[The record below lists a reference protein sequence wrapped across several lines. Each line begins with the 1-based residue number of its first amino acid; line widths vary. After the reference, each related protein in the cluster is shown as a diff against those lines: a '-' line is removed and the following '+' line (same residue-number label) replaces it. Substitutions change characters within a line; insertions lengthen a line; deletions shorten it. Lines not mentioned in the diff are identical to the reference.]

1 MVWSKAAVHDF
12 RLKSIVVFNVNEAII
27 NLFVLA
33 SLRQSTVWSLEH
45 IVSVSSL
52 DGTTIAV
59 P

>member
-1 MVWSKAAVHDF
+1 MVWSKAAVHNF
-12 RLKSIVVFNVNEAII
+12 RLKSIVVLNVNEAII
-27 NLFVLA
+27 NLFAMA

>member
-1 MVWSKAAVHDF
+1 MHDF

>member
-33 SLRQSTVWSLEH
+33 SLRQSTVWSLED
-45 IVSVSSL
+45 IVSVSSFV
-52 DGTTIAV
+52 GTTIAV